1 MRRGA
6 LIPQARKA
14 DGGAPRLAFMG
25 PSSFGMLRL
34 CVLAHV
40 LLPPAAASAGG
51 LASLV
56 CRRIGNDACGGR
68 AESPAPSNSCGA
80 TPNQSSPTASTPP
93 PRPPGR
99 PCQRW
104 AAPRSV
110 PNAVVLAA
118 ARSRRCELRA
128 AANIYIHVYICTAGG
143 KRSEGCLRFL
153 TPPAP
158 HSSLVIRN
166 GRSLRQP
173 CVRSRRR
180 GAVAAL
186 LGTRG
191 QRSALRRGTVLA
203 LQPDGARDQGRR
215 GVRDRE
221 GLL

>member
-93 PRPPGR
+93 PRPRADLARGGPRRAACRTRWCWLR
-99 PCQRW
+99 PAAA
-104 AAPRSV
+104 AAP
-110 PNAVVLAA
+110 L
-118 ARSRRCELRA
+118 RRCEYLHTCKYIHCWPLENGARA
-128 AANIYIHVYICTAGG
+128 ARALPDPSGPALKPGHQ
-143 KRSEGCLRFL
+143 EWPQP
-153 TPPAP
+153 PPALRSFSTAWCRRRSP
-158 HSSLVIRN
+158 GDPWPAIRASTRYRTRTSA
-166 GRSLRQP
+166 GRS
-173 CVRSRRR
+173 
-180 GAVAAL
+180 A
-186 LGTRG
+186 
-191 QRSALRRGTVLA
+191 
-203 LQPDGARDQGRR
+203 
-215 GVRDRE
+215 
-221 GLL
+221 

>member
-34 CVLAHV
+34 CVLAHM

-56 CRRIGNDACGGR
+56 CRRIGNGAYGGR
-68 AESPAPSNSCGA
+68 AESSASSNSCGA
-80 TPNQSSPTASTPP
+80 TPNQSSPTASSAPP
-93 PRPPGR
+93 HTPGR
-99 PCQRW
+99 LCQSW

-118 ARSRRCELRA
+118 ARSCRCELPA
-128 AANIYIHVYICTAGG
+128 ASIYIRVYMYGRWKTERELLA
-143 KRSEGCLRFL
+143 RFL
-153 TPPAP
+153 APPAP

-166 GRSLRQP
+166 GRRLRQP

-191 QRSALRRGTVLA
+191 QRSALRRGSVLA